1 MSQAPAR
8 LIQNGHMA
16 VKECR
21 HGTMMFNVH
30 DRFIGRAL
38 DLYGEWCEAEIR
50 AVAPILE
57 PGCTVIDVGANI
69 GTHTVAFSKMVG
81 PNGCVVALEPQRV
94 VHQILCGNIA
104 LNALTNVVL
113 LNAAAGDRA
122 GHVRIPAIDP
132 TSEYNFGAIA
142 VADKTSKSEK
152 TDLVEVVTIDALN
165 LQSCR
170 LIKIDVEGMEPT
182 VIDGA
187 RETIRRC
194 EPALFVENNTV
205 EKSAKVLS
213 AISSVGYKG
222 YWHISP
228 YFSPRNYFGHTENI
242 FAQYQPE
249 ANLLC
254 VPRHVSIEG
263 LEPVV
268 GKNDDWRRALQRMTS
283 RKPENRT
290 SP

>member
-1 MSQAPAR
+1 
-8 LIQNGHMA
+8 MA

-57 PGCTVIDVGANI
+57 PGCTVVDVGANI
-69 GTHTVAFSKMVG
+69 GTHTLAFSKMVG
-81 PNGCVVALEPQRV
+81 PRGRVVAFEPQRI
-94 VHQILCGNIA
+94 VHQILCGNVA
-104 LNALTNVVL
+104 LNALTNVVV
-113 LNAAAGDRA
+113 LNAAAGNAA
-122 GHVRIPAIDP
+122 GHVRIPSIDP
-132 TSEYNFGAIA
+132 TRDYNFGAIA
-142 VADKTSKSEK
+142 VSQNEGEG
-152 TDLVEVVTIDALN
+152 DLVEVVTIDALG

-182 VIDGA
+182 VIEGA
-187 RETIRRC
+187 RETIERC

-205 EKSAKVLS
+205 EKSAAVLK
-213 AISSVGYKG
+213 AISSVGYRG

-228 YFSPRNYFGHTENI
+228 YFSARNYFGHSENV

-254 VPRHVSIEG
+254 VPKHVSIEG
-263 LEPVV
+263 LEPVTSS
-268 GKNDDWRRALQRMTS
+268 KDDWRRAVQRMRN
-283 RKPENRT
+283 RKAEVRT

>member
-1 MSQAPAR
+1 
-8 LIQNGHMA
+8 MA

-50 AVAPILE
+50 AVAPLLE
-57 PGCTVIDVGANI
+57 PGCTVVDVGANI
-69 GTHTVAFSKMVG
+69 GTHTLAFAKAVGPQGRVVAF
-81 PNGCVVALEPQRV
+81 EPQRI
-94 VHQILCGNIA
+94 VHQVLCGNVA
-104 LNALTNVVL
+104 LNALTNVVI

-132 TSEYNFGAIA
+132 NSDYNFGAIA
-142 VADKTSKSEK
+142 VTEK
-152 TDLVEVVTIDALN
+152 EDGDLVEAVPIDALN

-170 LIKIDVEGMEPT
+170 LIKIDVEGMEPV
-182 VIDGA
+182 VIAGA
-187 RETIRRC
+187 RETIKRC

-205 EKSAKVLS
+205 EKSAAVLK
-213 AISSVGYKG
+213 AISDVGYKG

-228 YFSPRNYFGHTENI
+228 YFSARNYFGHTDNV

-254 VPRHVSIEG
+254 VPTHVSIEG
-263 LEPVV
+263 LEPVR
-268 GKNDDWRRALQRMTS
+268 GKNDDWRRALARMSTPKHQRDQ
-283 RKPENRT
+283 PRT
-290 SP
+290 ST

>member
-1 MSQAPAR
+1 MSNAPAR
-8 LIQNGHMA
+8 LVTNGHMS

-57 PGCTVIDVGANI
+57 PGCTVIDIGANI
-69 GTHTVAFSKMVG
+69 GTHTIAFAKMVG
-81 PNGCVVALEPQRV
+81 AQGRVIAFEPQRI
-94 VHQILCGNIA
+94 VHQILCGNVA
-104 LNALTNVVL
+104 LNALTNVVV
-113 LNAAAGDRA
+113 LNAAAGDVA
-122 GHVRIPAIDP
+122 GHVRIPSIDP
-132 TSEYNFGAIA
+132 TRDYNFGAIA
-142 VADKTSKSEK
+142 LCAPDAEK
-152 TDLVEVVTIDALN
+152 EEGDLVEVVTVDALQ
-165 LQSCR
+165 LQACR
-170 LIKIDVEGMEPT
+170 LIKVDVEGMEPK
-182 VIDGA
+182 VIEGA
-187 RETIRRC
+187 RETIARC

-205 EKSAKVLS
+205 EKSAAVLE
-213 AISSVGYKG
+213 AISDVGYKG
-222 YWHISP
+222 YWHVSP
-228 YFSPRNYFGHTENI
+228 YFSARNYFGHSENV

-254 VPRHVSIEG
+254 VPKHVSIEG

-268 GKNDDWRRALQRMTS
+268 GKKDDWRRALQRMQH
-283 RKPENRT
+283 RKPQPRI

>member
-1 MSQAPAR
+1 MLLMPAPKR
-8 LIQNGHMA
+8 LIENGHMA
-16 VKECR
+16 VKACR

-38 DLYGEWCEAEIR
+38 DLYGEWCEAELR
-50 AVAPILE
+50 AVAPLLE

-69 GTHTVAFSKMVG
+69 GTHTLAFSKSVG
-81 PNGCVVALEPQRV
+81 PNGRVIAFEPQRI
-94 VHQILCGNIA
+94 VHQILCGNVA
-104 LNALTNVVL
+104 LNSLTNVVI

-122 GHVRIPAIDP
+122 GHVRIPSIDP
-132 TSEYNFGAIA
+132 TKAYNFGAVA
-142 VADKTSKSEK
+142 VTEKSEG
-152 TDLVEVVTIDALN
+152 DLVEVVTIDALN

-182 VIDGA
+182 VILGA
-187 RETIRRC
+187 RETIKRC

-205 EKSAKVLS
+205 EKSAAVLKS
-213 AISSVGYKG
+213 ISSIGYKG

-228 YFSPRNYFGHTENI
+228 YFSARNYFGSAENI

-254 VPRHVSIEG
+254 VPKHVTIEG
-263 LEPVV
+263 LEPVI
-268 GKNDDWRRALQRMTS
+268 GSKDDWRRALQRMQN
-283 RKPENRT
+283 RKPEHRT